1 MTYDEALRL
10 LGLEED
16 ATEADVKLAY
26 KEMAQILHPDKF
38 AGNKKLSER
47 ANEQFKMV
55 NEAREVLL
63 GKKASARVGKKQGG
77 GKASGAGSA
86 GGAGGVSG
94 SGGSG
99 GVGGPGPGSRSSSD
113 YGTPDKATTLK
124 ARLAGLAAARTQ
136 LVAQLDLETDRRRVG
151 TYLLIGGIIGM
162 ILGEVFKMRMIEP
175 LGGTALIWGVIQI
188 FSSQSNI
195 KTIQQ
200 HIAGLEK
207 ERKKC
212 EKELGKL

>member
-26 KEMAQILHPDKF
+26 REMAQILHPDKF

-63 GKKASARVGKKQGG
+63 GRKSAPRTGRRQGG
-77 GKASGAGSA
+77 GGA
-86 GGAGGVSG
+86 GGAGSR
-94 SGGSG
+94 GGSG
-99 GVGGPGPGSRSSSD
+99 GAGGSG
-113 YGTPDKATTLK
+113 YGAPDRATTLK

-162 ILGEVFKMRMIEP
+162 ILGEVFKMRIIEP

-200 HIAGLEK
+200 HIEGLEK

-212 EKELGKL
+212 EKELDKL